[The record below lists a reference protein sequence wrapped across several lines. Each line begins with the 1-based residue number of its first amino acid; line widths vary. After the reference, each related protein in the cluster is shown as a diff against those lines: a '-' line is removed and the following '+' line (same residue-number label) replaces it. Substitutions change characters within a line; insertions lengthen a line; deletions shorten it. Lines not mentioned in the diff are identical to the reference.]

1 MVWVNIFNL
10 ALVESQLQ
18 LANKK
23 KDADQ
28 DNYSDMQAR
37 VNNLSEKLAIAKQEN
52 HELMIQ
58 LDLEKSHGQN
68 LEETRK
74 K

>member
-10 ALVESQLQ
+10 ALVESQLL